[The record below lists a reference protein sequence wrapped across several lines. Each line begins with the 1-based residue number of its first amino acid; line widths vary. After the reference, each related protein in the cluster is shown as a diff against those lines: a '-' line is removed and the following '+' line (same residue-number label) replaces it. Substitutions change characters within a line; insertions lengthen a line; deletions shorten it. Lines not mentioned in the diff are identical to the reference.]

1 MQRDETRR
9 DTNYVM
15 KSSAAPPPTV
25 GLSLSEH
32 FNCSH
37 CKLWPSQ
44 SSNQMSNESYD
55 ESVLNAFN
63 YAASEGSPDSLS
75 IHAHQSTWQ
84 LLHHT
89 SFICMACNAAR
100 RRDRVS
106 ITQVGYLSMTT
117 VYYVYALVISAIA
130 DWFMPKTARFAY
142 AHIACVCICMYV
154 LAYNDRFTCLINDK
168 PAQTSREQFTQLSLS
183 MDMNGSA

>member
-1 MQRDETRR
+1 MNWQLSLTQQIWQLSLGFSIGLSIDFVINTLTSCITNTHRIPLAAGKSYVIAMQRDETRR

-25 GLSLSEH
+25 GLPLSEH

-84 LLHHT
+84 LLHHA
-89 SFICMACNAAR
+89 SLICMACICNAAR

-117 VYYVYALVISAIA
+117 VMLR
-130 DWFMPKTARFAY
+130 K
-142 AHIACVCICMYV
+142 CIG
-154 LAYNDRFTCLINDK
+154 D
-168 PAQTSREQFTQLSLS
+168 
-183 MDMNGSA
+183 